1 MLQTKKDFQYFHHNL
16 ISYSANKPT
25 EQDYSIPGFEFEA
38 FDPIDYFFPGMGSPL
53 ALMTH
58 KAILSGIGK
67 SFLNDRLT
75 LQLRNLMD
83 LDYKGYFLEFN
94 TEYKLTDRVTSTFAI
109 NYISGDENHENSMQ
123 NKGED
128 YKKALDYPLNQ
139 MEDFSHIRMQIK
151 YSF

>member
-1 MLQTKKDFQYFHHNL
+1 
-16 ISYSANKPT
+16 
-25 EQDYSIPGFEFEA
+25 
-38 FDPIDYFFPGMGSPL
+38 MGSPL

-75 LQLRNLMD
+75 LQIRNLMD

-109 NYISGDENHENSMQ
+109 NYISGDKNHENSMQ

-128 YKKALDYPLNQ
+128 YEKAFDYPLNQ
-139 MEDFSHIRMQIK
+139 MEDFSHVRMQIK